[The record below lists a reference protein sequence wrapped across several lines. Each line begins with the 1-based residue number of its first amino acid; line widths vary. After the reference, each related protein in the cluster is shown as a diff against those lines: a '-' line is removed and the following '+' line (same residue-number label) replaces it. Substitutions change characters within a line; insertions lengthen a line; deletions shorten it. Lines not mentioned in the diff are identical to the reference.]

1 MGVFQVL
8 LHSLLHSLLD
18 TLLQSLLQSLLHT
31 RTGNREGNAVKEMNS
46 CKLMIR
52 GVAKALGTAVEKGY
66 DGEDMVAM
74 RDSAHRLLD
83 TVTAFIDEH
92 KDSAN

>member
-1 MGVFQVL
+1 
-8 LHSLLHSLLD
+8 
-18 TLLQSLLQSLLHT
+18 
-31 RTGNREGNAVKEMNS
+31 MNS

>member
-1 MGVFQVL
+1 MRINWPRLYKGGTSRL
-8 LHSLLHSLLD
+8 TKPPLSS
-18 TLLQSLLQSLLHT
+18 SA
-31 RTGNREGNAVKEMNS
+31 GNREGNAVKEMNS